1 MKAIARQINLEKL
14 ENSHFPIT
22 KFTLVQTKIGKF
34 YPNIKTFIL
43 ISVFYAQ
50 PKIINFGV

>member
-1 MKAIARQINLEKL
+1 LKIHI
-14 ENSHFPIT
+14 FPIT

-50 PKIINFGV
+50 PKIRNFGV